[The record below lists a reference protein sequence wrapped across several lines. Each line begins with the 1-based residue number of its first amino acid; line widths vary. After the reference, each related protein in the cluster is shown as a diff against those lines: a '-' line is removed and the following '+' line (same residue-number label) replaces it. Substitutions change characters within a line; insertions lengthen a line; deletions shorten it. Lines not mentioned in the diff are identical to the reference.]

1 MDIEK
6 HTEFGIRYH
15 DFQFLEAKVHYPD
28 SDPQME
34 LVFSRDRERATT
46 TRRLNDENTIQILG
60 VGLAYLDEDRVP
72 MVGLWNQDIE
82 RNKRLIAELWLFG
95 VSYDFGIYSDRECW
109 EICTHEQVYWYR
121 DLLEK
126 IIVQVSRMNA
136 DVDNLAR
143 TRPIVYSIRLQGQDA
158 FLAMNLKLED
168 LEALYDES
176 HVKGWLVQEV
186 QKRYEQLQERLS
198 PEKRVQVL
206 GQPPGIDLTME
217 NLDCFKQKLKSS
229 KDLLHS

>member
-1 MDIEK
+1 M
-6 HTEFGIRYH
+6 T
-15 DFQFLEAKVHYPD
+15 
-28 SDPQME
+28 
-34 LVFSRDRERATT
+34 
-46 TRRLNDENTIQILG
+46 
-60 VGLAYLDEDRVP
+60 
-72 MVGLWNQDIE
+72 
-82 RNKRLIAELWLFG
+82 
-95 VSYDFGIYSDRECW
+95 
-109 EICTHEQVYWYR
+109 
-121 DLLEK
+121 
-126 IIVQVSRMNA
+126 A

-176 HVKGWLVQEV
+176 HVKGCLVQEV

-217 NLDCFKQKLKSS
+217 NLDCFKQKLKYLGRIWDRGGQASIDM
-229 KDLLHS
+229 DLLDLRRICYTLEGRCNWQSTSEAI